1 MVGCQRFPK
10 ALQQS
15 WYPIKISLNHH
26 FFGPRWWR
34 YPLCPRHST
43 WTSSSWQLVWCWSRT
58 WSPAQSTS
66 TISNSLPARRSCAN
80 SFCTRIMWGWGKL
93 TPQGTSVWVIYWV
106 RIRLGFGLVVLGVV
120 LMNLTAGAWWHAA
133 SMALDQD
140 LRTHPINSG
149 IFYVHP
155 DSFPKNIQMWH
166 FFDLKSSLSFSK
178 PECWWTPHWHRLLK
192 APMFSFQRLS
202 GSDPHVGV
210 EMQST
215 GEALAAKNCS
225 FFGEHEEHWDDHGQW
240 RTGNQ
245 LVAFSGLGGTS
256 EPQRQ
261 RCLGCKS

>member
-80 SFCTRIMWGWGKL
+80 SFCTRIMWAWGKL

-155 DSFPKNIQMWH
+155 KIHSPKISKCVKCGISLTWSHPSHCLNVGELLSIDFWR
-166 FFDLKSSLSFSK
+166 LPCSLSRDSA
-178 PECWWTPHWHRLLK
+178 
-192 APMFSFQRLS
+192 APIPTL
-202 GSDPHVGV
+202 
-210 EMQST
+210 E
-215 GEALAAKNCS
+215 
-225 FFGEHEEHWDDHGQW
+225 
-240 RTGNQ
+240 
-245 LVAFSGLGGTS
+245 
-256 EPQRQ
+256 
-261 RCLGCKS
+261 